1 MRVEFFIS
9 SFIISSSFFFLL
21 FFFFFLFFFV
31 LLFFQIAFLLS
42 DIMSETERKCIKEGK
57 ENLLFLSLSSVE
69 LKHNYRERKE

>member
-1 MRVEFFIS
+1 MGKIQRTIDG
-9 SFIISSSFFFLL
+9 
-21 FFFFFLFFFV
+21 
-31 LLFFQIAFLLS
+31 FFQIAFLLS